1 MTLANLLHD
10 ILVRLSVERR
20 HTREKDVGDDAGGP
34 DIALMVVV
42 LVKNFWGDVVGRT
55 ELLVEVTVGVID
67 ERGTEIDDLNL
78 IEFLVLLKKNVL
90 GLKITM
96 DDVGLMTVVDARE
109 NLLHENGTVALS
121 EFTAL
126 KDLIEELTA
135 LANSIIFE

>member
-1 MTLANLLHD
+1 MSLTNLLHD
-10 ILVRLSVERR
+10 VLIRLTIERR
-20 HTREKDVGDDAGGP
+20 HTGQEDVCDDTCGP
-34 DIALMVVV
+34 DITFLIII
-42 LVKNFWGDVVGRT
+42 LVQNFRRNIIGCS

-67 ERGTEIDDLNL
+67 ERGTEIDDLDL

-126 KDLIEELTA
+126 KDLIEEFTA